1 MAAEATPQPPVGVSG
16 AGLVRSMTGCGT
28 GTAHDDAGVGCRV
41 ELRCVNN
48 RFFKFALRARDGFAA
63 LEARAEGIVRS
74 RVRRGSVQMSLDL
87 SGMAGLAGRRL
98 DAAQLAAYFDDLA
111 DFSAARGLPAPT
123 AVTPLFVLPGVVV
136 DRSADGSLAERVWP
150 LVAEAL
156 EGALGALE
164 RMRRA
169 EGLALAADLRATCG
183 EIRSLAAQVAAR
195 APRLI
200 EEARGR
206 LVERLR
212 VVLEPQG
219 IPVAPADIV
228 REVAVVAEKCDINE
242 ELVRLGSHL
251 DQFERLLDTEAP
263 GRPLDFLA
271 QELAREA
278 NTIAAKSPDADI
290 AHAVVEIKSRIERL
304 REQVQNVE

>member
-1 MAAEATPQPPVGVSG
+1 MAAEANPRPRSDASG
-16 AGLVRSMTGCGT
+16 QGIVRSMTGCGT
-28 GTAHDDAGVGCRV
+28 GTAHDAAGGACRV

-63 LEARAEGIVRS
+63 LEARAEGIVRGS
-74 RVRRGSVQMSLDL
+74 VRRGSVQMSLDL

-111 DFSAARGLPAPT
+111 DISAARGLPAPA
-123 AVTPLFVLPGVVV
+123 AVTPLLVLPGVVV

-156 EGALGALE
+156 ERALGALE

-169 EGLALAADLRATCG
+169 EGVALAADLRATCG
-183 EIRSLAAQVAAR
+183 EIRSLAARIAAR

-219 IPVAPADIV
+219 IPVAPADVV

-251 DQFERLLDTEAP
+251 DQFDRLLETEAP